1 MSDIDNKQLNIN
13 GTDSSEN
20 SLDWTD
26 KLRYSKSFVAKLA
39 LSDESVKRY
48 YAAIASKLLAYNR
61 VRSRTRWN
69 GVSFAEGRT
78 VFARLTITGKTL
90 CLYLAVEPSTVADS
104 KYRAKDVSD
113 VRKYEKTP
121 SLFRIRSDGALNN
134 ALRLI
139 DRIAAENGLVAR
151 ENATEIYAKDFPPD
165 SFDNLL
171 TRGLIRLL
179 KQNGGANAATVAEND
194 DIDETD
200 DNDGEVTATDS
211 EEVATKTPA
220 EEHVEADTDNDGIY
234 PETVAA
240 VNKLVGKFKSYE
252 DILENIDSGDTSVSF
267 SRKTMLRSIDEAWI
281 SAIES
286 CLDALDTLVRNPT
299 HYIAETEEVLP
310 IEMTKKITGRSV
322 VHLCQHTNYITTDG
336 DDIIPKKMLNIFRD
350 DSIQTYEN
358 RFLNTLLARLSM
370 FVERRY
376 DVAVRRG
383 ADETVDEI
391 NFTSTF
397 DDGDNKGRVTINV
410 QYMQD
415 SAKTMRNPVVGT
427 ELWKRIQRIRMV
439 VGEYM
444 RSDFVVQM
452 EHKYVN
458 PPIMRTNAIL
468 KNKYFR
474 QCLALWEFIES
485 YDDAGYGLVVDQ
497 QAVDVDEQY
506 CGQLAKAA
514 AMQYMIFR
522 HNAFGEYDEDGVLNR
537 RTTADVKP
545 RIVDKLP
552 AFAPSEYD
560 EEAAEERVDEGET
573 DIELAL
579 RVALAADEKYVPPV
593 VEAETKADY
602 VEGEDESDDDITL
615 EEDERWKGVGYTKT
629 FNARLRLTT
638 DEVKR
643 YFVEIANKLT
653 GYDKVKLRI
662 SNRFATFNCGRA
674 TLARINVTGKTL
686 YFYVALPA
694 EGLAEKYFVR
704 DVSARKAVA
713 DTPSLLRVK
722 SDRGLKYAQELVDAL
737 VAEYNLVPSKKPQKT
752 YTVEEFARISFAELI
767 EKGWIKLKNAD
778 GFTPPERE
786 QTVEPTV
793 TSDSNENYDETA
805 NDEVAAD
812 VAEDSDEDAVS
823 DVRFGGVAYTKT
835 FNARLRLTTD
845 EVKRYYVEIVNKLA
859 GYNKVKLRVSNRF
872 ATFNRGRTTLAR
884 INVTGK
890 SLCFYV
896 ALPAEGLA
904 EKYFVRDVSARKAVA
919 DTPSLLRVKSDRGLK
934 YALEL
939 VDGLVVEYD
948 LKPSKKQQILHTV
961 DEFAYMS
968 VDELIAAGW
977 IRRKQTVTAIAQ
989 ENETNPAY
997 PDYATGA
1004 DEARQSLTPEQMAE
1018 AAAGDLYHGS
1028 PKPVEQT
1035 ATVAAEPVVVP
1046 VVAEDTAD
1054 EQAENAENLVA
1065 NSRAE
1070 QETLP
1075 DIVQVAP
1082 QSYDVPT
1089 DYGIDDSGEFI
1100 KDMSKSQEPD
1110 EPPTQKGFFS
1120 RLFGRYRR
1128 DKRNEKKK
1136 KQ

>member
-1 MSDIDNKQLNIN
+1 M
-13 GTDSSEN
+13 
-20 SLDWTD
+20 
-26 KLRYSKSFVAKLA
+26 
-39 LSDESVKRY
+39 
-48 YAAIASKLLAYNR
+48 
-61 VRSRTRWN
+61 
-69 GVSFAEGRT
+69 
-78 VFARLTITGKTL
+78 
-90 CLYLAVEPSTVADS
+90 
-104 KYRAKDVSD
+104 
-113 VRKYEKTP
+113 
-121 SLFRIRSDGALNN
+121 
-134 ALRLI
+134 
-139 DRIAAENGLVAR
+139 
-151 ENATEIYAKDFPPD
+151 
-165 SFDNLL
+165 
-171 TRGLIRLL
+171 
-179 KQNGGANAATVAEND
+179 
-194 DIDETD
+194 
-200 DNDGEVTATDS
+200 
-211 EEVATKTPA
+211 
-220 EEHVEADTDNDGIY
+220 
-234 PETVAA
+234 
-240 VNKLVGKFKSYE
+240 
-252 DILENIDSGDTSVSF
+252 
-267 SRKTMLRSIDEAWI
+267 
-281 SAIES
+281 
-286 CLDALDTLVRNPT
+286 
-299 HYIAETEEVLP
+299 
-310 IEMTKKITGRSV
+310 
-322 VHLCQHTNYITTDG
+322 
-336 DDIIPKKMLNIFRD
+336 
-350 DSIQTYEN
+350 
-358 RFLNTLLARLSM
+358 
-370 FVERRY
+370 
-376 DVAVRRG
+376 
-383 ADETVDEI
+383 
-391 NFTSTF
+391 
-397 DDGDNKGRVTINV
+397 
-410 QYMQD
+410 
-415 SAKTMRNPVVGT
+415 
-427 ELWKRIQRIRMV
+427 
-439 VGEYM
+439 
-444 RSDFVVQM
+444 
-452 EHKYVN
+452 
-458 PPIMRTNAIL
+458 
-468 KNKYFR
+468 
-474 QCLALWEFIES
+474 
-485 YDDAGYGLVVDQ
+485 
-497 QAVDVDEQY
+497 
-506 CGQLAKAA
+506 
-514 AMQYMIFR
+514 
-522 HNAFGEYDEDGVLNR
+522 LNR

-593 VEAETKADY
+593 VEADTKTDY

-615 EEDERWKGVGYTKT
+615 EEDERWKGVG
-629 FNARLRLTT
+629 
-638 DEVKR
+638 
-643 YFVEIANKLT
+643 
-653 GYDKVKLRI
+653 
-662 SNRFATFNCGRA
+662 
-674 TLARINVTGKTL
+674 
-686 YFYVALPA
+686 
-694 EGLAEKYFVR
+694 
-704 DVSARKAVA
+704 
-713 DTPSLLRVK
+713 
-722 SDRGLKYAQELVDAL
+722 
-737 VAEYNLVPSKKPQKT
+737 
-752 YTVEEFARISFAELI
+752 
-767 EKGWIKLKNAD
+767 
-778 GFTPPERE
+778 
-786 QTVEPTV
+786 
-793 TSDSNENYDETA
+793 
-805 NDEVAAD
+805 
-812 VAEDSDEDAVS
+812 
-823 DVRFGGVAYTKT
+823 YTKT

-939 VDGLVVEYD
+939 VDGLVVEYE

-1018 AAAGDLYHGS
+1018 VAAGDLYHGS